1 MTSAKGLNATGTD
14 VVVGGM
20 VAGVVVGVA
29 LVISVVKVILIP
41 YLHLVLI
48 ISVVKA
54 ILIPSG
60 VFPLLILLVEKN
72 ILILLSLFTP
82 HTITLAESTI
92 LTTNVVDATVA
103 EVRREDA
110 DVKVE
115 NLLSS
120 VFVPFLRVR
129 LLSIDCMPQKK
140 VWSLLVKKKPV
151 RK

>member
-1 MTSAKGLNATGTD
+1 MTLAKGLHATGTD
-14 VVVGGM
+14 VVGAM
-20 VAGVVVGVA
+20 VTVVGVA
-29 LVISVVKVILIP
+29 LVIISVVKAILIP
-41 YLHLVLI
+41 HLHLVLI

-54 ILIPSG
+54 ILLIPSG

-72 ILILLSLFTP
+72 ILILLSLFTH

-92 LTTNVVDATVA
+92 LTIAVDATAA

-129 LLSIDCMPQKK
+129 LLSIDCTPQKK
-140 VWSLLVKKKPV
+140 VW
-151 RK
+151 

>member
-14 VVVGGM
+14 VVVGAM
-20 VAGVVVGVA
+20 VTVVGVA
-29 LVISVVKVILIP
+29 LVIISVVKAILIP
-41 YLHLVLI
+41 HLHLVLI

-54 ILIPSG
+54 ILLIPSD

-92 LTTNVVDATVA
+92 LTTIAVDATVA

-110 DVKVE
+110 DVRVE

-129 LLSIDCMPQKK
+129 LLSIDCTPQKK
-140 VWSLLVKKKPV
+140 VW
-151 RK
+151 

>member
-14 VVVGGM
+14 VVVAAM
-20 VAGVVVGVA
+20 VTVAGVVVGVA
-29 LVISVVKVILIP
+29 LVIISVVKVILIP
-41 YLHLVLI
+41 HLHLVLI
-48 ISVVKA
+48 ILVVKV
-54 ILIPSG
+54 ILIPSD
-60 VFPLLILLVEKN
+60 VFLLILLVEKKN

-92 LTTNVVDATVA
+92 LTTIAAVA

-110 DVKVE
+110 DVRVE

-120 VFVPFLRVR
+120 VFVPFLRER

-140 VWSLLVKKKPV
+140 VW
-151 RK
+151 

>member
-1 MTSAKGLNATGTD
+1 MTLAKGLHATGTD
-14 VVVGGM
+14 VVGAM
-20 VAGVVVGVA
+20 VTVVGVA
-29 LVISVVKVILIP
+29 LV
-41 YLHLVLI
+41 I

-54 ILIPSG
+54 ILLIPSD

-92 LTTNVVDATVA
+92 LTIAVDATAA

-129 LLSIDCMPQKK
+129 LLSIDCTPQKK
-140 VWSLLVKKKPV
+140 VW
-151 RK
+151 